1 VRATVRLQ
9 LTLLYAAVFFVAGA
23 LLLSVS
29 YALVRNNLTVDPAQL
44 RTIMPEQLEVKR
56 AIQREV
62 ADDALAKLRT
72 QYAIALAAMTALSVL
87 LGWAVAG
94 RALRP
99 LKRITATAKRVSQ
112 DNLDERIGL
121 EGPRDELKELADTF
135 DGMLGRL
142 SAAFASQRRFVANA
156 SHELRTPLSV
166 IRTEVDVTL
175 ADPDATIGELRA
187 MGETVRDATT
197 ATERLIQALLTLART
212 EAGVTRR
219 DAADLADAAR
229 LAIAQAGPEAS
240 VAHLDVRAALHSA
253 PVEGDRRLLERLVA
267 NLVENAVRHNRTGG
281 MVDVRTSAEGGR
293 SIVEVSNDGEAVPP
307 GAVESLLEPFQR
319 LDRSARGD
327 GAGLGLSIVRSV
339 AEAHGGE
346 VTLRARPAGG
356 LTVRVSLPVGER
368 ARSDHDLTRG
378 DYADDRARAHA

>member
-1 VRATVRLQ
+1 
-9 LTLLYAAVFFVAGA
+9 
-23 LLLSVS
+23 
-29 YALVRNNLTVDPAQL
+29 
-44 RTIMPEQLEVKR
+44 
-56 AIQREV
+56 
-62 ADDALAKLRT
+62 
-72 QYAIALAAMTALSVL
+72 MTALSVL
-87 LGWAVAG
+87 LGWGVAG

-135 DGMLGRL
+135 DGMLERL
-142 SAAFASQRRFVANA
+142 SGAFASQRRFVANA

-175 ADPDATIGELRA
+175 ADPDATTGELRA
-187 MGETVRDATT
+187 MAETVHDATV

-229 LAIAQAGPEAS
+229 IAVAQIASEAS
-240 VAHLDVRAALHSA
+240 AAHLDLRETLAPA

-267 NLVENAVRHNRTGG
+267 NLVENAVRHNRPGG
-281 MVDVRTSAEGGR
+281 MVEVRTSSDARR
-293 SIVEVSNDGEAVPP
+293 SVVEVRNDGDVVPP
-307 GAVESLLEPFQR
+307 GAVDSLLQPFQR
-319 LDRSARGD
+319 LDRGARGD

-346 VTLRARPAGG
+346 VTLQARPSGG
-356 LTVRVSLPVGER
+356 LVVKVSLPASER
-368 ARSDHDLTRG
+368 AIPDKDMTSG